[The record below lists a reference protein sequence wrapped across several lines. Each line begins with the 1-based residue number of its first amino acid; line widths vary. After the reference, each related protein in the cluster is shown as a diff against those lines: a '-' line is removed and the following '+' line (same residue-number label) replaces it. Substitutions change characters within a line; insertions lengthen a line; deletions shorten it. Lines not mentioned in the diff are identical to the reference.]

1 MRLHAKLWGDNLFRV
16 FPIWLV
22 YCTFKHTER
31 IKYTLRTGTAS
42 RSFWKARAVGIL
54 LLSPRPYRCS
64 PADSCVPSLSCKTH
78 NFIYFP
84 AISTVEAGPQVQQD
98 ACRTQGQAHC
108 SCTICRDEHLQPPC
122 ASLTTWY
129 NFTPPTQSSLPT
141 SNHKNYGQWKQTELG
156 KDAGILTSV
165 YLLSYHS
172 LKLLSNSI

>member
-42 RSFWKARAVGIL
+42 QSFWKARAVGIL

-84 AISTVEAGPQVQQD
+84 FISVLWKLVPKCDEMPAEHRAKHTAPVQSVEMSTFSPPARVSQHG
-98 ACRTQGQAHC
+98 
-108 SCTICRDEHLQPPC
+108 TILHLQRNP
-122 ASLTTWY
+122 
-129 NFTPPTQSSLPT
+129 
-141 SNHKNYGQWKQTELG
+141 
-156 KDAGILTSV
+156 
-165 YLLSYHS
+165 HS
-172 LKLLSNSI
+172 QHQITRIMVNGNKRNWEKMPGFWQVSTFCPITV